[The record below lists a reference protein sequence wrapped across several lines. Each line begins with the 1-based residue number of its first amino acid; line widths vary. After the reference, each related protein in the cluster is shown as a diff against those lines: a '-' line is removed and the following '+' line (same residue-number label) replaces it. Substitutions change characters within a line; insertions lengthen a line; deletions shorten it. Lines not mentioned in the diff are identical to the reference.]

1 MARYFLLFV
10 LLLFAE
16 RPPTCAGGEQFTWTS
31 LSYRLTQLRASL
43 LQSLYSKT
51 TEYSRRWLASPHEAN
66 PINELIR
73 LIRLLV
79 QQLNSACQR
88 LKDLRDD
95 IIDDQCR
102 QDMAL
107 SVCAVGNLLNGTVSK
122 VLHVCNVLIDDLER
136 QRCQNET
143 DKWIYDNIWAIRFI
157 DAFGKIPSG
166 VLDGNLIFLGIYA
179 ECTKLDVP
187 RSKNSSQEL
196 GVDVIGGRNCVVQL
210 GLPPLPEKIA
220 SLQWEPDVLTLRRS
234 PVTEPLFRWGICVP
248 ATCMASDI
256 ERLSDIAMPNLM
268 SAGMRVR
275 CEEDSPLAND
285 PCAVAAITFGGILL
299 LMVVVASVF
308 DFWRQLQSSQ
318 TAAKALNSR
327 SSSPNTVFIPRFSM
341 DVVNDDEE
349 RHKGNAVVALRDRDG
364 WKYSVL
370 LSFSAYTNIR
380 RLSCIDASHLSYLN
394 GIRCLSIMYAIFG
407 YTCMFALNNL
417 DNALVG
423 MDMIGEF
430 KSQLVNSAAL
440 SADTFFLLSGCL
452 CSYWFFK
459 HLCHGST
466 CRPIRWACFLARRM
480 RSAMGWRYSVIKFSG
495 KLRQIM
501 VDQLAVSTKFSL
513 RPATPAEVQCF
524 LVALAFLWL
533 LSRYPRWGLALAT
546 LATAGLA
553 ICHLIIVVY
562 NDYPP
567 SYLGTTNLKEL
578 KKLEDY
584 MRNVFVK
591 PYTHGCSYVI
601 GICLGYLL
609 VKLKNKEFRMN
620 TLPKSFIFSSIVV
633 VNAATV
639 FGVYDY
645 ANGRTWSLVEKGMY
659 ATVVSQMLSLDFW
672 NPLAQ
677 LTYGAALVHPL
688 VIAGLLLTLRD
699 TFHLTILN
707 ATYNGIS
714 ATIISYLVAFVLYLC
729 VEGPILNIRDR
740 YLSMEEMP
748 QRTSLR

>member
-10 LLLFAE
+10 VLLFAE

-95 IIDDQCR
+95 KIDDQCR
-102 QDMAL
+102 QDVAL

-122 VLHVCNVLIDDLER
+122 VVHVCNVLIDDLER

-210 GLPPLPEKIA
+210 GLPPLPEKVA

-234 PVTEPLFRWGICVP
+234 LVTEPLFRWGICVP

-268 SAGMRVR
+268 SAGMRYVWR
-275 CEEDSPLAND
+275 NLASNGRHG
-285 PCAVAAITFGGILL
+285 FSFRLL
-299 LMVVVASVF
+299 EATS
-308 DFWRQLQSSQ
+308 
-318 TAAKALNSR
+318 K
-327 SSSPNTVFIPRFSM
+327 FS
-341 DVVNDDEE
+341 NCSKSGEFKE
-349 RHKGNAVVALRDRDG
+349 QFTKYGG

-407 YTCMFALNNL
+407 YMCMFALNNL

-440 SADTFFLLSGCL
+440 SADTFFLLSCCL

-466 CRPIRWACFLARRM
+466 CRPIRWVCFLGRRM
-480 RSAMGWRYSVIKFSG
+480 ENCVKSWWINLLFLQNFLYVQQPCFGWSWFV
-495 KLRQIM
+495 
-501 VDQLAVSTKFSL
+501 A
-513 RPATPAEVQCF
+513 AEVQCF

-578 KKLEDY
+578 KLEDY
-584 MRNVFVK
+584 MTNVFVK

-659 ATVVSQMLSLDFW
+659 ASLSRLTW
-672 NPLAQ
+672 PLT
-677 LTYGAALVHPL
+677 LAACGQPD
-688 VIAGLLLTLRD
+688 VIIGLLESAGTIDLRCSACSSFGHCWSAVDPSRHLPFDHPECGKLVLYKGDCGRTLSKQII
-699 TFHLTILN
+699 HLL
-707 ATYNGIS
+707 TYNGIS

-748 QRTSLR
+748 QRTSLRM

>member
-10 LLLFAE
+10 VLLFAE

-88 LKDLRDD
+88 LEDLRDD
-95 IIDDQCR
+95 KIDDQCR

-166 VLDGNLIFLGIYA
+166 VLDGNLIFLGILQSA
-179 ECTKLDVP
+179 LSWT
-187 RSKNSSQEL
+187 QEL

-210 GLPPLPEKIA
+210 GLPRC
-220 SLQWEPDVLTLRRS
+220 LRK
-234 PVTEPLFRWGICVP
+234 WGICVP

-327 SSSPNTVFIPRFSM
+327 SSSPNTFSM
-341 DVVNDDEE
+341 GVVNDDEE
-349 RHKGNAVVALRDRDG
+349 RHKGNAVVAVRERGG

-440 SADTFFLLSGCL
+440 SADTFFLLSCCL

-466 CRPIRWACFLARRM
+466 CRPIRWVCFLGRRM
-480 RSAMGWRYSVIKFSG
+480 ENCVKSWWINLLFLQNFLYVQQPCFGWSWFV
-495 KLRQIM
+495 
-501 VDQLAVSTKFSL
+501 A
-513 RPATPAEVQCF
+513 AEVQCF

-578 KKLEDY
+578 KLEDY
-584 MRNVFVK
+584 MTNVFVK

-659 ATVVSQMLSLDFW
+659 ASLSRLTWPLTLAACGQPDVIIGLLESAGTIDLRCSACSSFGHCWSAVDPSRHLPFDHPECGKLVLYKGDCGRMLSK
-672 NPLAQ
+672 Q
-677 LTYGAALVHPL
+677 IIH
-688 VIAGLLLTLRD
+688 LL
-699 TFHLTILN
+699 
-707 ATYNGIS
+707 TYNGIS

-729 VEGPILNIRDR
+729 AEGRPILNIRDR

-748 QRTSLR
+748 QRTSLRM

>member
-1 MARYFLLFV
+1 
-10 LLLFAE
+10 
-16 RPPTCAGGEQFTWTS
+16 
-31 LSYRLTQLRASL
+31 
-43 LQSLYSKT
+43 
-51 TEYSRRWLASPHEAN
+51 
-66 PINELIR
+66 
-73 LIRLLV
+73 
-79 QQLNSACQR
+79 
-88 LKDLRDD
+88 
-95 IIDDQCR
+95 
-102 QDMAL
+102 MAL

-166 VLDGNLIFLGIYA
+166 VLDGNLIFLGSYA

-327 SSSPNTVFIPRFSM
+327 SSSPNTFSM

-480 RSAMGWRYSVIKFSG
+480 VSGPLWDGDIPLESSQENCVKSWWINLLFLQNFLYVQQPCFGWSWFV
-495 KLRQIM
+495 
-501 VDQLAVSTKFSL
+501 A
-513 RPATPAEVQCF
+513 AEVQCF

-578 KKLEDY
+578 KLEDY
-584 MRNVFVK
+584 MTNVFVK

-620 TLPKSFIFSSIVV
+620 T
-633 VNAATV
+633 
-639 FGVYDY
+639 
-645 ANGRTWSLVEKGMY
+645 
-659 ATVVSQMLSLDFW
+659 VSGGDILS
-672 NPLAQ
+672 
-677 LTYGAALVHPL
+677 VS
-688 VIAGLLLTLRD
+688 V
-699 TFHLTILN
+699 
-707 ATYNGIS
+707 
-714 ATIISYLVAFVLYLC
+714 
-729 VEGPILNIRDR
+729 
-740 YLSMEEMP
+740 
-748 QRTSLR
+748 